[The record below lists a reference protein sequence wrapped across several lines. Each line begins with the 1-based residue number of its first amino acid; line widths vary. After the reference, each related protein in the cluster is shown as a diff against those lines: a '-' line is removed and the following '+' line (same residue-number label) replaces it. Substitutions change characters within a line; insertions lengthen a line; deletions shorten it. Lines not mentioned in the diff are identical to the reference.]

1 MKAIGYSVFGT
12 ARDVLKSI
20 DMPMPTPASGQVLVR
35 LMRSGVNPSDVK
47 ARAGTRP
54 GITKPAFE
62 TVIPHSDGSGIIEAV
77 GDGIDPQRVGER
89 VWIWNGQWQ
98 RAYGTAADYIALDSE
113 QAVTMPDEMSFD
125 AGATLGIPGLTAAHC
140 VFGGGEIAGQT
151 LLISGGA
158 GAVAH
163 NAVQLA
169 KWGGAKII
177 ATAAPEGFDRVRAA
191 GADAVFDYASPD
203 LATQINEATQGNGV
217 DRAVEVEFG
226 RNADL
231 LGRVVKTNG
240 TIAAYGSA
248 LDMSPRFSFGAYL
261 FRAITLDIVLIYC
274 LPWEQRKLAIA
285 HLHQAFMDGALKPDI
300 HARFALSDCGSAH
313 AAVEAG
319 KRSGAVLLQIDTN

>member
-20 DMPMPTPASGQVLVR
+20 DIPMPTPASGQVLVR

-77 GDGIDPQRVGER
+77 GDGIDPNRIGER

-191 GADAVFDYASPD
+191 GADAVFDYSSPD
-203 LATQINEATQGNGV
+203 LATQINEATQGKGV

-248 LDMSPRFSFGAYL
+248 LDMSPSFSFGAYL

-274 LPWEQRKLAIA
+274 LPWEQRKFAIA
-285 HLHQAFMDGALKPDI
+285 HLHQAFTDGALKPDI
-300 HARFALSDCGSAH
+300 HARFALSDCRAAH

-319 KRSGAVLLQIDTN
+319 KRSGAVLLQINTD